1 MHFAHNSIYIAI
13 VKMLHVFKITK
24 ARDEFGNEVIP
35 EVTYDGFIRYVE
47 TLIMI
52 LLIWVLKS
60 AWIVSHPRPFRCS
73 IELRFPAARDLVM
86 QSVQK
91 D

>member
-1 MHFAHNSIYIAI
+1 MYFAHNSIYIAI

-24 ARDEFGNEVIP
+24 TRDEFGNEVIP
-35 EVTYDGFIRYVE
+35 EVMYDGFIRYVE

-52 LLIWVLKS
+52 LLIRKLKS
-60 AWIVSHPRPFRCS
+60 ARIVSHPRPFRCS
-73 IELRFPAARDLVM
+73 IEPRSPAARDLVM
-86 QSVQK
+86 QNVQE